1 MKITL
6 RRVRIVIIA
15 LTLLL
20 AAGAACH
27 LWREHLSE
35 QEGPRQAAAGPIVEA
50 IYALGTV
57 KSENV
62 YHLKMGVAATV
73 TALHVREGQE
83 VRKSDP
89 LAAVDTGMLFRAPFA
104 GTVTRIYCERGEVVM
119 PGVMVLTVMDLSK
132 KYVQLSLD
140 QNSAL
145 RVRKGRKAE
154 LSFETLRGTLL
165 HGAVESI
172 YPSGGQFL
180 ARIDVKGMPA
190 EILPDMTADV
200 AIEGSRKESALLLP
214 LSAVNNGSVTVERDG
229 KLRQER
235 VSIGAVDGAWE
246 SLSRAT
252 SGRPISW
259 SRALRDEG
267 MLYLAIRHLVN
278 RPHQTVLTFIG
289 LILGAPGT
297 SSSPASR

>member
-1 MKITL
+1 MKITA

-20 AAGAACH
+20 AAGVAVYLLGESAF
-27 LWREHLSE
+27 LNRKDRVR
-35 QEGPRQAAAGPIVEA
+35 PRQGPIVEA

-83 VRKSDP
+83 VRKADP

-145 RVRKGRKAE
+145 RVRKGLKAE
-154 LSFETLRGTLL
+154 LSFETLRGKLL

-190 EILPDMTADV
+190 EILPEMTADV
-200 AIEGSRKESALLLP
+200 AVEVSRKESALLLP

-235 VSIGAVDGAWE
+235 VSIGAVDGAWGE
-246 SLSRAT
+246 LLEGDVRPT
-252 SGRPISW
+252 DLLVTGR
-259 SRALRDEG
+259 
-267 MLYLAIRHLVN
+267 
-278 RPHQTVLTFIG
+278 
-289 LILGAPGT
+289 
-297 SSSPASR
+297 